1 MMKLAFV
8 TDSGTG
14 FTRQFWQERGI
25 YSLPLQITIG
35 DKTYD
40 EGEDITY
47 DQIIENLHNQIQMKT
62 SLPSLGKIEDLFEY
76 LKKEGYEGV
85 FCVPICKGLS
95 GTLDAMESAANH
107 VGLAF
112 YGFDTYSTA
121 VMEAHCVE
129 TAKKMYDQ
137 GKSIE
142 EIMAQ
147 LEKICG
153 PSDTIVLCDDLQH
166 MKRGGRLTA
175 AAAMLGGLLKIKP
188 LLHENKETGGRV
200 DVFDK
205 VRTMSRAQDR
215 IIDQLKQTGVQLGGL
230 LKIKPLLHENKET
243 GGRVDVFDKVR
254 TMSRAQDRIID
265 QLKQTGVQG
274 KADIS
279 VAHVDSV
286 EAAEKFA
293 HKIKDQFPEATVRVI
308 DLVSAVGIH
317 TGLNALCVQ
326 VFDPVDGA
334 VDVYTKENSI
344 EI

>member
-47 DQIIENLHNQIQMKT
+47 DQIIENLHNQVQMKT

-215 IIDQLKQTGVQLGGL
+215 IIDQLKQTGVQ
-230 LKIKPLLHENKET
+230 
-243 GGRVDVFDKVR
+243 
-254 TMSRAQDRIID
+254 
-265 QLKQTGVQG
+265 G

-293 HKIKDQFPEATVRVI
+293 HKIKGQFPEATVRVI

>member
-25 YSLPLQITIG
+25 YSLPLQITVG

-40 EGEDITY
+40 EGEDISY
-47 DQIIENLHNQIQMKT
+47 DQIIENLHNQVMMKT
-62 SLPSLGKIEDLFEY
+62 SLPSLGKIEDLFEQI
-76 LKKEGYEGV
+76 KKDGYDGV

-95 GTLDAMESAANH
+95 GTLDAMESAANQ
-107 VGLAF
+107 VGLTF
-112 YGFDTYSTA
+112 YGFDCYSTA
-121 VMEAHCVE
+121 VMEAHCIE
-129 TAKKMYDQ
+129 TAKKMYEA
-137 GKSIE
+137 GKTIE

-153 PSDTIVLCDDLQH
+153 PADTIVLCDDLQH

-215 IIDQLKQTGVQLGGL
+215 IIDHMKEIGV
-230 LKIKPLLHENKET
+230 K
-243 GGRVDVFDKVR
+243 
-254 TMSRAQDRIID
+254 
-265 QLKQTGVQG
+265 G

-293 HKIKDQFPEATVRVI
+293 QKIRAQFPEATVRVI

-344 EI
+344 EIQ

>member
-47 DQIIENLHNQIQMKT
+47 DQIIENLHNQVQMKT

-175 AAAMLGGLLKIKP
+175 PAAM
-188 LLHENKETGGRV
+188 
-200 DVFDK
+200 
-205 VRTMSRAQDR
+205 
-215 IIDQLKQTGVQLGGL
+215 LGGL

>member
-137 GKSIE
+137 GNSIE

-215 IIDQLKQTGVQLGGL
+215 IIDQLKQTGV
-230 LKIKPLLHENKET
+230 H
-243 GGRVDVFDKVR
+243 
-254 TMSRAQDRIID
+254 
-265 QLKQTGVQG
+265 G